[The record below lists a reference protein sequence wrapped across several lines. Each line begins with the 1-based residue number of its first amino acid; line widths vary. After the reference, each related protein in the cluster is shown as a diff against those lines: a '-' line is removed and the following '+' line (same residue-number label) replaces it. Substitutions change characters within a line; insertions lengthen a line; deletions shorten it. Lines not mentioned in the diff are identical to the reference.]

1 MSSKNGMKFDL
12 KKILLIILAV
22 AVIAGVATGK
32 LSLADLFG
40 QGAQTSAV
48 TESTA
53 VSTESPAETQKESPS
68 QTQTR
73 QETQESATTE
83 TAAAST
89 EESLTPMETAVSSVA
104 FPTVPT
110 KVPKSTAEPTTI
122 AETTAAVQTK
132 DAQAAEHKFRN
143 KNLLD
148 QHYEKHGEEMGFPN
162 AAAYQKAASDIIN
175 AADGQDIL
183 YKYKSDGSGDRCF
196 YVEATKEFVVLS
208 YDGSVQASSI
218 TTGSKSAAKKLVTVS
233 MAR

>member
-1 MSSKNGMKFDL
+1 MRQSMSSKNGKKVDI

-208 YDGSVQASSI
+208 YDGFIRTYFICSGIKYYNRQ
-218 TTGSKSAAKKLVTVS
+218 
-233 MAR
+233 

>member
-1 MSSKNGMKFDL
+1 MSSKNGKKVDI

-208 YDGSVQASSI
+208 YDGFIRTYFICSGIKYYNRQ
-218 TTGSKSAAKKLVTVS
+218 
-233 MAR
+233 

>member
-1 MSSKNGMKFDL
+1 MRQSMSSKNGKKVDI
-12 KKILLIILAV
+12 KKILLAVLAV

-32 LSLADLFG
+32 LSLTDIFG
-40 QGAQTSAV
+40 GGSQTSAAF
-48 TESTA
+48 ESA
-53 VSTESPAETQKESPS
+53 SVSSESPTETQKESPS

-73 QETQESATTE
+73 QETQEAATTE

-89 EESLTPMETAVSSVA
+89 EESLTPMETAISSMA

-132 DAQAAEHKFRN
+132 DAQAAEHRFRN

-183 YKYKSDGSGDRCF
+183 YKYKSDGSGDQCF

-208 YDGSVQASSI
+208 YDGFIRTYFICSGIKYYNRQ
-218 TTGSKSAAKKLVTVS
+218 
-233 MAR
+233 

>member
-1 MSSKNGMKFDL
+1 MSSKNGKKVDI
-12 KKILLIILAV
+12 KKILLAVLAV

-32 LSLADLFG
+32 LSLTDIFG
-40 QGAQTSAV
+40 GGSQTSAAF
-48 TESTA
+48 ESA
-53 VSTESPAETQKESPS
+53 SVSSESPTETQKESPS

-73 QETQESATTE
+73 QETQEAATTE

-89 EESLTPMETAVSSVA
+89 EESLTPMETAISSMA

-132 DAQAAEHKFRN
+132 DAQAAEHRFRN

-183 YKYKSDGSGDRCF
+183 YKYKSDGSGDQCF

-208 YDGSVQASSI
+208 YDGFIRTYFICSGIKYYNRQ
-218 TTGSKSAAKKLVTVS
+218 
-233 MAR
+233 

>member
-40 QGAQTSAV
+40 QGTQTSAV
-48 TESTA
+48 TESAA

-68 QTQTR
+68 QTQTP
-73 QETQESATTE
+73 QETQEAATTE
-83 TAAAST
+83 SAAAST
-89 EESLTPMETAVSSVA
+89 EESLTPMETAVSSMA

-183 YKYKSDGSGDRCF
+183 YKYKSDGSGDQCF

-208 YDGSVQASSI
+208 YDGFIRTYFICSGIKYYNRQ
-218 TTGSKSAAKKLVTVS
+218 
-233 MAR
+233 

>member
-1 MSSKNGMKFDL
+1 MNSTNGKKVDI

-32 LSLADLFG
+32 LSLADIFG
-40 QGAQTSAV
+40 QGTQTSAV

-89 EESLTPMETAVSSVA
+89 EESLTPMETAVSSMA

-183 YKYKSDGSGDRCF
+183 YKYKSDGSGDQCF

-208 YDGSVQASSI
+208 YDGFIRTYFICSGIKYYNRQ
-218 TTGSKSAAKKLVTVS
+218 
-233 MAR
+233 

>member
-208 YDGSVQASSI
+208 YDGFIRTYFICSGIKYYNRQ
-218 TTGSKSAAKKLVTVS
+218 
-233 MAR
+233 

>member
-1 MSSKNGMKFDL
+1 MSSKNGKKVDI
-12 KKILLIILAV
+12 KKILLAVLAV

-32 LSLADLFG
+32 LSLTDIFG
-40 QGAQTSAV
+40 GGSQTSAAF
-48 TESTA
+48 ESA
-53 VSTESPAETQKESPS
+53 SVSSESPTETQKATSS
-68 QTQTR
+68 QTQ
-73 QETQESATTE
+73 QEPLTE
-83 TAAAST
+83 TAPETKEETATETAGTST
-89 EESLTPMETAVSSVA
+89 DISLTPMETAISSVA

-183 YKYKSDGSGDRCF
+183 YKYKSDGSGDQCF

-208 YDGSVQASSI
+208 YDGFIRTYFICSGIKYYNRQ
-218 TTGSKSAAKKLVTVS
+218 
-233 MAR
+233 